1 VFFAAA
7 AGIIRKIER
16 TGVDPSA
23 NAEQAVKQFFS
34 EGLAA
39 GEVIDV
45 VALAGEDRP
54 NLSVLSDDFLDTLGQ
69 RVPQENLRKRLLEKL
84 LADEIVIRERQNP
97 MQAQLFGDKLHNVL
111 AAYDR
116 RQLTTAQVIERLI
129 ELAKEL
135 REARYRHQELGL
147 SAEEIA
153 FYDALAGSAEDTNA
167 DPQLAKAIGTG
178 PRFPTPR
185 DW

>member
-1 VFFAAA
+1 
-7 AGIIRKIER
+7 
-16 TGVDPSA
+16 
-23 NAEQAVKQFFS
+23 
-34 EGLAA
+34 
-39 GEVIDV
+39 VIDV
-45 VALAGEDRP
+45 LALAGEDRP

-97 MQAQLFGDKLHNVL
+97 MQAQLFGDKLQGVL

-135 REARYRHQELGL
+135 RDARTYAAGIQTRVVLIDGAEL
-147 SAEEIA
+147 AELMI
-153 FYDALAGSAEDTNA
+153 DQRRWSLC
-167 DPQLAKAIGTG
+167 G
-178 PRFPTPR
+178 PLLRTQAPG
-185 DW
+185 